1 MWCIH
6 ISRCKMQAR
15 AALKYSML
23 KGELEIG
30 MSLWGKQLTLT
41 EGLYVLALD
50 TVSSEHCVSDGR
62 LLSIVVTYMYLS
74 ARSDCLS
81 EAPPLTS
88 RGICVMWPSFH
99 FSPSLYERWGEGYD
113 HRVVGIDLLHPRVE
127 SSKKKKKRQ
136 QTPVVVIRQCA
147 QHME

>member
-1 MWCIH
+1 
-6 ISRCKMQAR
+6 MQAR

-30 MSLWGKQLTLT
+30 MRLWGKQLTLT
-41 EGLYVLALD
+41 VGLYVLELD

-62 LLSIVVTYMYLS
+62 LLTIAVTYMYLS

-88 RGICVMWPSFH
+88 RGICVM
-99 FSPSLYERWGEGYD
+99 
-113 HRVVGIDLLHPRVE
+113 
-127 SSKKKKKRQ
+127 
-136 QTPVVVIRQCA
+136 
-147 QHME
+147 